1 MKPAGNMDIK
11 DVEYVAK
18 LARLEFNDEE
28 KKNLVCE
35 LNNIFKYIEKLSE
48 VNTDGVEAS
57 ICSYPIYNAL
67 RDDQVIPSMD
77 RERLLEA
84 SPDEKNGYVKVP
96 KVIG

>member
-1 MKPAGNMDIK
+1 MDIK

-48 VNTDGVEAS
+48 VNTDGVGAS